1 MLSIEKKSS
10 LGLDF
15 HSGQNQF
22 NQGCTY
28 KAEIHTTKI

>member
-1 MLSIEKKSS
+1 MLSIEQKST

-15 HSGQNQF
+15 HSGQNQI

-28 KAEIHTTKI
+28 KAEIQTSKI